1 MVVCQSFCISKNFG
15 TFHLFSDHFPVL
27 PPPSHSI
34 SLFFAYLKQIHYF
47 CVNIKSPQTFIKLQN
62 WLI

>member
-34 SLFFAYLKQIHYF
+34 SLFFHISNKFTTFVLIL
-47 CVNIKSPQTFIKLQN
+47 SPPKRLSNSKIG
-62 WLI
+62 